1 MNKMKKRKTYQTRSK
16 YRKCE
21 YCKEKFEPMAN
32 GAKIKYCSDECA
44 KDMRRKRNR
53 ERWREQ
59 NPGWNDD
66 REVTLECEWCGGE
79 YQVLKRYAY
88 QSQYCS
94 DECGQES
101 YSRQVRGNIPLEEME
116 RIWEK
121 QSRLTKQ
128 RNERRKAINNLKRS
142 LSKVIKYHEEIE
154 RVQELT
160 RECVECG
167 SVFYNRL
174 PHALTCSSRCSR
186 KRGNRLSRMY
196 SRGRLNKDNI
206 VDDDITLERL
216 YKRDEGVCH
225 LCGGGCN
232 YDDATI
238 TDEGY
243 YVVGK
248 THPSIDHVKP
258 ISKGGKHSWDNVKLA
273 CFYCNTIK
281 SDNAIEST
289 QKTLA

>member
-1 MNKMKKRKTYQTRSK
+1 
-16 YRKCE
+16 
-21 YCKEKFEPMAN
+21 
-32 GAKIKYCSDECA
+32 AKIKYCSDECA
-44 KDMRRKRNR
+44 KNMRRKRNR

-142 LSKVIKYHEEIE
+142 LSKVIKYHEE
-154 RVQELT
+154 
-160 RECVECG
+160 
-167 SVFYNRL
+167 
-174 PHALTCSSRCSR
+174 
-186 KRGNRLSRMY
+186 
-196 SRGRLNKDNI
+196 
-206 VDDDITLERL
+206 
-216 YKRDEGVCH
+216 
-225 LCGGGCN
+225 
-232 YDDATI
+232 
-238 TDEGY
+238 
-243 YVVGK
+243 
-248 THPSIDHVKP
+248 
-258 ISKGGKHSWDNVKLA
+258 
-273 CFYCNTIK
+273 
-281 SDNAIEST
+281 
-289 QKTLA
+289 